1 MVTAARSGDT
11 GAGLSPE
18 HRKRRPRFPESSLLT
33 RRQVCSGQRVGE
45 DLGTRRASWGVGT
58 EVWGARSFLGCGDR
72 GLGCMELP
80 GAWGQSSGVHGA
92 SWGVG
97 TEVWGAGPPPGL
109 QERMQVGIAG
119 RHGGWPDL
127 GGADPTC
134 CPTECGARVT
144 AQWAWVAQSQA
155 LLGLA
160 GVAPGAACLCGGR
173 HRLADGGLSLR
184 PGSSKHLSPVLGCGR
199 QHSSHDK
206 DPIR

>member
-1 MVTAARSGDT
+1 MTAARSGDT

-33 RRQVCSGQRVGE
+33 RRQVCSGRRVGE
-45 DLGTRRASWGVGT
+45 DLGTRR
-58 EVWGARSFLGCGDR
+58 
-72 GLGCMELP
+72 
-80 GAWGQSSGVHGA
+80 A

-184 PGSSKHLSPVLGCGR
+184 PGSSKHLSPVLGCGQ